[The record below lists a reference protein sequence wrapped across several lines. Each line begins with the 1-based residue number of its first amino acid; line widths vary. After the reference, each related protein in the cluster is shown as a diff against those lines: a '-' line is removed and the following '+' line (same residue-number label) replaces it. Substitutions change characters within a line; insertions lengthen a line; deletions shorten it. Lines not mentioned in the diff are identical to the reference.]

1 MIKCGLLGRKLGHS
15 YSPEIHAM
23 LADYEYILC
32 EREEDGIEDLLKN
45 GGFTGL
51 NVTIPYKKTVIP
63 YLDRISDVARKIGSV
78 NTIVRDGDGK
88 LFGDNTD
95 VQGFI
100 ALVKHSGI
108 DVAGKKTL
116 VLGSG
121 GASAAVCCALDTLG
135 APYTVI
141 SRSGENN
148 YGNLYLHAD
157 AKVIVNATPVGMYP
171 ENGKAPVD
179 LRSFP
184 ECEGVIDVIYN
195 PAVTA
200 LLAQAEEMGIKNA
213 NGLYMLVAQA
223 KRGAELFLNES
234 IPDSETDRI
243 EKTLSKRM
251 KNIVLVGMPGCGK
264 STVAEIISKLTG
276 RETADSDEEI
286 ERRIGMRICEY
297 IPKYG
302 EEAFRRVE
310 EEVLS
315 DLGKLSGRVIPTGGG
330 CVTREKNY
338 ISLHQ
343 NGVIFHIERDI
354 KLLPKDGR
362 PLSQTTDPKVMY
374 EKRRPLYKHF
384 ADHTVENSGTP
395 EETARRIT
403 EIMS

>member
-1 MIKCGLLGRKLGHS
+1 MRCGLLGRTLKHS

-23 LADYEYILC
+23 LGDYEYLLC

-45 GGFTGL
+45 GGFAGL

-63 YLDRISDVARKIGSV
+63 YLDRISEVARRIGSV
-78 NTIVRDGDGK
+78 NTVVREADGK

-108 DVAGKKTL
+108 EVEGKKTL

-121 GASAAVCCALDTLG
+121 GASAAVCCALDMLN

-141 SRSGENN
+141 SRSGGNN

-157 AKVIVNATPVGMYP
+157 AKIIINATPVGMYP
-171 ENGKAPVD
+171 ENGSAPVD
-179 LRSFP
+179 LTDFP

-200 LLAQAEEMGIKNA
+200 LLMQAERLGIKRA

-223 KRGAELFLNES
+223 KRGAELFSGRS
-234 IPDSETDRI
+234 IPDGETDRI
-243 EKTLSKRM
+243 ESALAKRM
-251 KNIVLVGMPGCGK
+251 KNIVLTGMPGCGK
-264 STVAEIISKLTG
+264 TTVARALAETTG
-276 RETADSDEEI
+276 REIADTDELI
-286 ERRIGMRICEY
+286 ERKIGMRISEY
-297 IPKYG
+297 IPRYG

-310 EEVLS
+310 EEAIEE
-315 DLGKLSGRVIPTGGG
+315 LGKLSGRIIPTGGG

-338 ISLHQ
+338 CPLHQ
-343 NGVIFHIERDI
+343 NGVIVWLKRDI
-354 KLLPKDGR
+354 RLLPKDGR
-362 PLSQTTDPKVMY
+362 PLSQTGDLERMY
-374 EKRRPLYKHF
+374 EARRPLYERF
-384 ADHTVENSGTP
+384 ADFEVENSGTP
-395 EETARRIT
+395 EETARKIT
-403 EIMS
+403 EMLL